1 TVKGRDSILGFAAAE
16 EFGTVNVQSGQI
28 GPRSQPF
35 VFVLDLH
42 GLTGL
47 RGQRFGFSGARLN
60 AGLFIRRDDELVG
73 AQFTALPE
81 ALVQIQNASGLG
93 RKLWVSRKDPAA
105 VLPRADG
112 ILVQPSPDGG
122 VTEGGGQTTARTWE
136 PSSVTLQRERG
147 TPKRLGNSQ
156 AMALTC
162 TTSSGGENPGSA
174 GALAV
179 FQTGQPFFEESFSPA
194 ADDLAPSAEAIGDL
208 IVGEALLGQE
218 HHLGAGYRTIW

>member
-1 TVKGRDSILGFAAAE
+1 MRGSCLCFFFSSRRRHTRCSRDWSSDVCSSDL
-16 EFGTVNVQSGQI
+16 
-28 GPRSQPF
+28 
-35 VFVLDLH
+35 VLDLH

-122 VTEGGGQTTARTWE
+122 VTEGGGQTTGADLGAQFGHAPARKGHTKAAGKFTGHGFNLHDQLW
-136 PSSVTLQRERG
+136 
-147 TPKRLGNSQ
+147 
-156 AMALTC
+156 
-162 TTSSGGENPGSA
+162 GENPGSA

-179 FQTGQPFFEESFSPA
+179 F
-194 ADDLAPSAEAIGDL
+194 
-208 IVGEALLGQE
+208 
-218 HHLGAGYRTIW
+218 

>member
-1 TVKGRDSILGFAAAE
+1 MRGSCLCFFFSSRRRHTRCSRDWSSDVCSSDL
-16 EFGTVNVQSGQI
+16 
-28 GPRSQPF
+28 
-35 VFVLDLH
+35 VLDLH

-156 AMALTC
+156 RSEEH
-162 TTSSGGENPGSA
+162 TSELQS
-174 GALAV
+174 
-179 FQTGQPFFEESFSPA
+179 
-194 ADDLAPSAEAIGDL
+194 
-208 IVGEALLGQE
+208 
-218 HHLGAGYRTIW
+218 